1 MNYQFLKLFQPCRS
15 KNLRRLDQIAQWPAY
30 DSTPL
35 YDRTSLAG
43 LESDIRTVSETWF
56 DHDSHDSV
64 EEFVCALPLAYFRFS
79 AHDQYEGS
87 IRYRMDTLFRVFVL
101 KELHGWEHETA
112 LVGYLGNR
120 PELCEQLGFETVPDQ
135 STLWRSWHERF
146 TTDLRETVE
155 TAART
160 ILTKAQNAGVETPR
174 EPARKLRY
182 YGNVSS
188 ESDPDTQTTLEQ
200 AEKITDHV
208 SRVVFPAFS
217 LDRGDGCEI
226 HENAY
231 WGLQTYLGLRER
243 LAANEGARSF
253 TYESTRERTPLGHAH
268 REQIRDFSIEQV
280 RAMYRQAI
288 TRLLNEVSETE
299 QFFRAGIVAIDITED
314 DPFTGD
320 RTGREDEIIG
330 TKEKSDE
337 YAYQWATVQLVGN
350 AVPLVL
356 DARPVRKGVPRK
368 VIVEDLLDSAVEL
381 VHVDNVLMDREFD
394 SQHVLEMISQ
404 RGLSYVVPKR
414 MQTSE
419 KAQAK
424 RLLQRDQDRYE
435 TDRKLHLGKNEW
447 HETTLVYRRK
457 ENSEHDDHRQY
468 SVFMTNRGSGHL
480 TEYGYRWE
488 IESGYRSI
496 KRFMAATTS
505 KNFGLRFF
513 YFAFACLLYSIWRA
527 VDLLVQVELTDE
539 YEHSPMV
546 TADNTL
552 TLLKKETGIG

>member
-1 MNYQFLKLFQPCRS
+1 VVATWESQRTVF
-15 KNLRRLDQIAQWPAY
+15 RRIAQQPYVQWPVY

-35 YDRTSLAG
+35 YDQTSLAG
-43 LESDIRTVSETWF
+43 LESDIQIVSEVWF
-56 DHDSHDSV
+56 THHEHDSL
-64 EEFVCALPLAYFRFS
+64 EQFICALPIAYFRFEAYDRYTES
-79 AHDQYEGS
+79 TRYE
-87 IRYRMDTLFRVFVL
+87 MNTLFRVFVL
-101 KELHGWEHETA
+101 KELHGWDHETA
-112 LVGYLGNR
+112 LVEFLECH
-120 PELCEQLGFETVPDQ
+120 PELREQLELDRIPNQ

-146 TTDLRETVE
+146 TGELRETVE

-160 ILTKAQNAGVETPR
+160 ILINAQNAGVSVPR
-174 EPARKLRY
+174 DPKRTLPQR
-182 YGNVSS
+182 GNDTD
-188 ESDPDTQTTLEQ
+188 ESDLDGQTVLEQ
-200 AEKITDHV
+200 AEAITDHI

-217 LDRGDGCEI
+217 LDRGEGCEI

-231 WGLQTYLGLRER
+231 WDLQTYLGLREN

-253 TYESTRERTPLGHAH
+253 ICESTRDRTPLGHAH
-268 REQIRDFSIEQV
+268 REHIRDLSITEI
-280 RAMYRQAI
+280 REMYRQAVK
-288 TRLLNEVSETE
+288 RLLDEVAETE
-299 QFFRAGIVAIDITED
+299 QFFRAGIIAIDITEA

-320 RTGREDEIIG
+320 RTGHEDEIIG
-330 TKEKSDE
+330 TKEKTDE

-350 AVPLVL
+350 AVPFVL
-356 DARPVRKGVPRK
+356 DARPVRKGESRK
-368 VIVEDLLDSAVEL
+368 EIVEDLLDSAQNL

-394 SQHVLEMISQ
+394 SQHILEMISQ

-447 HETTLVYRRK
+447 HETTLIYRRK

-468 SVFMTNRGSGHL
+468 SVFMSNRGGGFLS
-480 TEYGYRWE
+480 EYGHRWE

-505 KNFGLRFF
+505 TDFGLRFF

-527 VDLLVQVELTDE
+527 VDLLVQVELTGE
-539 YEHSPMV
+539 YEHSPIV

>member
-1 MNYQFLKLFQPCRS
+1 MSSTEQS
-15 KNLRRLDQIAQWPAY
+15 RRDVFRTIAQLQHVEWPAY
-30 DSTPL
+30 GSTPL
-35 YDRTSLAG
+35 YDRSSVSALQ
-43 LESDIRTVSETWF
+43 SDIRTVARVWF
-56 DHDSHDSV
+56 DHDAHESIAEFICQYPLKYVDFGQHD
-64 EEFVCALPLAYFRFS
+64 EYF
-79 AHDQYEGS
+79 GS
-87 IRYRMDTLFRVFVL
+87 TRYQMSQLVRLFLL
-101 KELHGWEHETA
+101 KEIHGWDHETA
-112 LVGYLGNR
+112 LLTFLQQR
-120 PELCEQLGFETVPDQ
+120 PALRRDLGFERMPNQ
-135 STLWRSWHERF
+135 STVWRSWHERF
-146 TTDLRETVE
+146 SVDLREAVQ

-160 ILTKAQNAGVETPR
+160 ILIKAQNAGIAIPR
-174 EPARKLRY
+174 EPERKLSYR
-182 YGNVSS
+182 NDIEDDSV
-188 ESDPDTQTTLEQ
+188 PDDQTVLER
-200 AEKITDHV
+200 AKTITDHV
-208 SRVVFPAFS
+208 SHIVFPAFS

-231 WGLQTYLGLRER
+231 WDLQTYLGLRER

-268 REQIRDFSIEQV
+268 REQIRDLSVSEIRE
-280 RAMYRQAI
+280 MYRQAVN
-288 TRLLNEVSETE
+288 RLLSEVAETE
-299 QFFRAGIVAIDITED
+299 QFFRAGIVAIDITEA

-320 RTGREDEIIG
+320 RTGHEDEIIG
-330 TKEKSDE
+330 TKEKTDE

-350 AVPLVL
+350 AIPLVL
-356 DARPVRKGVPRK
+356 DARPVRKGKSRK
-368 VIVEDLLDSAVEL
+368 EIVGDLLDSAEEL

-394 SQHVLEMISQ
+394 SQHVLEMLSQ

-447 HETTLVYRRK
+447 HETTLVYRRN
-457 ENSEHDDHRQY
+457 EDSEHDDHRQY
-468 SVFMTNRGSGHL
+468 SVFMTNCGSGHL

-496 KRFMAATTS
+496 KRFMPATTS
-505 KNFGLRFF
+505 KDFGLRFF

-527 VDLLVQVELTDE
+527 VDLLVQVELTGE
-539 YEHSPMV
+539 YEHSPIV

>member
-1 MNYQFLKLFQPCRS
+1 
-15 KNLRRLDQIAQWPAY
+15 
-30 DSTPL
+30 L
-35 YDRTSLAG
+35 YDRSSLDG
-43 LESDIRTVSETWF
+43 LESDIRTVSQTWF
-56 DHDSHDSV
+56 RHDRHESV
-64 EEFVCALPLAYFRFS
+64 ENFICSLPLAYFNFD
-79 AHDQYEGS
+79 AHDRYAGPTRYETE
-87 IRYRMDTLFRVFVL
+87 TLFRVFVL
-101 KELHGWEHETA
+101 KECHGWDHETA
-112 LVGYLGNR
+112 LVEYLDRR
-120 PELCEQLGFETVPDQ
+120 PELCEQLGLETLPNQ
-135 STLWRSWHERF
+135 STLWRSWHNRF
-146 TTDLRETVE
+146 TAEFRSTVE

-160 ILTKAQNAGVETPR
+160 ILIKAQNAGVAVPR
-174 EPARKLRY
+174 EPDRNLPSHGDEAD
-182 YGNVSS
+182 
-188 ESDPDTQTTLEQ
+188 ESDQTDHSVLDEAAT
-200 AEKITDHV
+200 ITEHV

-217 LDRGDGCEI
+217 LDRGEGCEI

-268 REQIRDFSIEQV
+268 REQIRDLSIEQI
-280 RAMYRQAI
+280 REMYRHAVN
-288 TRLLNEVSETE
+288 RLLSEVAETE
-299 QFFRAGIVAIDITED
+299 EFFRAGIIAIDITEA

-320 RTGREDEIIG
+320 RTGHKDEIIG
-330 TKEKSDE
+330 TKEKTDE

-350 AVPLVL
+350 AVPIVL
-356 DARPVRKGVPRK
+356 DARPVRKGESRLE
-368 VIVEDLLDSAVEL
+368 IVKDLLNSAEEL

-394 SQHVLEMISQ
+394 SQHVLEMLSQ

-447 HETTLVYRRK
+447 HETTLIYRRK
-457 ENSEHDDHRQY
+457 EESEHDDHRQY
-468 SVFMTNRGSGHL
+468 SVFMTNCGSGHL

-505 KNFGLRFF
+505 KDFGLRFF

-527 VDLLVQVELTDE
+527 VDLLVQVEVTGE
-539 YEHSPMV
+539 YEHAPVV

>member
-1 MNYQFLKLFQPCRS
+1 MAPTCVSYRS
-15 KNLRRLDQIAQWPAY
+15 VFRRIAHQQHVEWSTY

-43 LESDIRTVSETWF
+43 LESDVRVVSSVWF
-56 DHDSHDSV
+56 THPDHDSLEQFACSI
-64 EEFVCALPLAYFRFS
+64 PLAYFRFEV
-79 AHDQYEGS
+79 HDRYGRSTRYE
-87 IRYRMDTLFRVFVL
+87 MDTLFRVFVL
-101 KELHGWEHETA
+101 KELHGWKHETS
-112 LVGYLGNR
+112 LLEYLGSH
-120 PELCEQLGFETVPDQ
+120 PELCERLELGTVPDQ
-135 STLWRSWHERF
+135 STLWRTWNERF
-146 TTDLRETVE
+146 TRDLRETVQK
-155 TAART
+155 AART
-160 ILTKAQNAGVETPR
+160 ILIKAQNAEVAVPR
-174 EPARKLRY
+174 EPERNLPDR
-182 YGNVSS
+182 GHDTT
-188 ESDPDTQTTLEQ
+188 ESDPDYQ
-200 AEKITDHV
+200 AILDKAGAIAKHV

-217 LDRGDGCEI
+217 LNRGEGWEI

-231 WGLQTYLGLRER
+231 WGLQTYLGLREN

-253 TYESTRERTPLGHAH
+253 IHESTRDRTPLGHGH
-268 REQIRDFSIEQV
+268 RDQIRDLSIGQIRE
-280 RAMYRQAI
+280 MYRQAI
-288 TRLLNEVSETE
+288 RQLIDKLVETE
-299 QFFRAGIVAIDITED
+299 EFFRAGIVAIDITEA

-320 RTGREDEIIG
+320 RTGHEDEIIG
-330 TKEKSDE
+330 TKEKTDE

-350 AVPLVL
+350 AVPIVI
-356 DARPVRKGVPRK
+356 DARPVRKGESRLE
-368 VIVEDLLDSAVEL
+368 IVADLLDSAEETI
-381 VHVDNVLMDREFD
+381 HVDNVLMDREFD
-394 SQHVLEMISQ
+394 SQHVLEMVSQ

-488 IESGYRSI
+488 IESGYKSI

-527 VDLLVQVELTDE
+527 VDLLVQVELTGE
-539 YEHSPMV
+539 YEHSPIV